1 MPKGLNTEINY
12 VVFEELYNCK
22 IIQMIDNLC
31 KMCVLYSCY
40 KLNFKNEGTITL
52 VTVAFSHYIA
62 FVIEVACGFIAKMS
76 GDALVIFLLDYLI
89 PAALQRGRNENPK
102 ATYFQFFSPF
112 NNGDCFDMHFC
123 RLRQ

>member
-12 VVFEELYNCK
+12 VVFEGLYNYK

-31 KMCVLYSCY
+31 KMCVLYSRY

-62 FVIEVACGFIAKMS
+62 FVIEVACRFIAKIS
-76 GDALVIFLLDYLI
+76 GDAVVIFLLDYLV
-89 PAALQRGRNENPK
+89 PRGITAREK
-102 ATYFQFFSPF
+102 
-112 NNGDCFDMHFC
+112 
-123 RLRQ
+123 